1 MPLDNAE
8 PVIHQVDRSKRQWP
22 LPPETALKTQIF
34 EAIRDIRDPEHPNT
48 LEELAVVTPD
58 SVSESSRRRYIQVT
72 FTPTV
77 PHCSLAA
84 LIGLCIRQR
93 LVDLRLAPTQ
103 VSSLPAE
110 DSQRYATRLK
120 VLVAPETHVHWQEI
134 TKQLN
139 DKERVLSAFENTQL
153 RAMIADC
160 MPHP

>member
-8 PVIHQVDRSKRQWP
+8 PVVHQVDRSKRQWP
-22 LPPETALKTQIF
+22 LPPETPLTTQIF

-58 SVSESSRRRYIQVT
+58 SVTESSRRRYIQVS

-93 LVDLRLAPTQ
+93 LVDLGIAPTC
-103 VSSLPAE
+103 VSSLPTKG
-110 DSQRYATRLK
+110 SSRYALRLK
-120 VLVAPETHVHWQEI
+120 VVVAPETHVHWQEI

-139 DKERVLSAFENTQL
+139 DKERVLSALENTQL
-153 RAMIADC
+153 RAMIGDC
-160 MPHP
+160 MPN